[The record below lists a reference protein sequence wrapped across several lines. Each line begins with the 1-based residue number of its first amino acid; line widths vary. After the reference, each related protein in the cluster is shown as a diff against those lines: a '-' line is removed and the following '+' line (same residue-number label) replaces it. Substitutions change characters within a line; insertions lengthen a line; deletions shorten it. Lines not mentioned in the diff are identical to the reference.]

1 MCFFCFCFGCC
12 SQADAPAI
20 PAAELSGEKVT
31 LISKTNSK
39 FEIPREVAEMS
50 ELVKNSL
57 VSKGGEEEDTD
68 EDSDEGSSEDGDGG
82 GGSASQEVP
91 VRVVDDACLAKA
103 IKFME
108 YHRTN
113 PLAPAEKPIVS
124 NNIEDIFQDP
134 FDRVRSFVQQRSLRL
149 AHANCFFSFS
159 FPFSFFFP
167 ILYSLRSFSASP
179 R

>member
-1 MCFFCFCFGCC
+1 M
-12 SQADAPAI
+12 
-20 PAAELSGEKVT
+20 AEV
-31 LISKTNSK
+31 
-39 FEIPREVAEMS
+39 S

-57 VSKGGEEEDTD
+57 VSNDGEEDTD
-68 EDSDEGSSEDGDGG
+68 EDTDEGSSEDGEGG

-134 FDRVRSFVQQRSLRL
+134 FDRVRSILRRVSDTNCSSPFVLL
-149 AHANCFFSFS
+149 HDLCT
-159 FPFSFFFP
+159 
-167 ILYSLRSFSASP
+167 
-179 R
+179 